1 MPREFHVH
9 FDIPL
14 PTYEPYTMYND
25 YNTDSLPAQYSPS
38 ASSNKSNTSF
48 FGNMPPSP
56 TGPAASG
63 WNAPMP
69 RINLAGSWLDLDSD
83 NEDEPTQAVQLTRRP
98 RKRSPSP
105 ARESS
110 RNTLSSLKDKL
121 LSRRSSMHF
130 LKLTSRPS
138 S

>member
-14 PTYEPYTMYND
+14 PTYEPYTMYSD
-25 YNTDSLPAQYSPS
+25 YHHAQYSPS
-38 ASSNKSNTSF
+38 ASSNKSNSSF
-48 FGNMPPSP
+48 FGTMPPSP
-56 TGPAASG
+56 TGPPSNG
-63 WNAPMP
+63 WNAPMS

-83 NEDEPTQAVQLTRRP
+83 NEDEPAQAVQLTRRH
-98 RKRSPSP
+98 RKRSVSP
-105 ARESS
+105 TRESG
-110 RNTLSSLKDKL
+110 RNTLSNLKDKL